1 MIVFLV
7 TLHQILHLKKGV
19 KILGY
24 VFASLAGLI
33 LLLWL
38 LIRIPAVQTRLVHY
52 ATFQASKTLKTEIK
66 IGSVDFSP
74 FNRFYINE
82 MLVRDQ
88 SKDTLVYAGSLKLK
102 ITDWFFIKDKITIQY
117 FGLSNAYINTKRT
130 DSTWNYNFIVD
141 ALSSDKQTAS
151 KPSNIALDLKEI
163 ELDNI
168 RYHTTDKW
176 RGEDQLISLK
186 RFTLSANQ
194 IDIKNNKIAL
204 NKILV
209 EEPYFKLNQYEGLRP
224 DSLIPITEPR
234 VEGKLHW
241 NPEQWKITAKSIILK
256 RGEFKSDLN
265 STAEP
270 LPYFDSE
277 HIDFKNING
286 SLNNFILSN
295 DTISAEVSLSTK
307 ERSGFDVLSLTA
319 LMKMDPTEM
328 AFNNLDIKTPYSR
341 IGHSFSMK
349 YKNFT
354 DDMAEFVTNV
364 NLEGDIR
371 ESVLDFRDLA
381 FFAPQLKGEKIK
393 LKLDGEVNGPV
404 ADLFADNIELDYG
417 EHTFVRGDLHITGLP
432 DTDIAEY
439 RLDNALVASSIAD
452 LYKALP
458 ILKKNIPLDINAI
471 GKFNYRG
478 NITITEK
485 LIQTKGNL
493 QTAIGGLTTDVKI
506 KNPGEK
512 KMSFELGGS
521 ISNFEIGQLLKI
533 DSLEKLSATYLVRSD
548 AKGIGYDATL
558 SSIGFNG
565 YIYKDLIAKGVYVK
579 NRLETSLDINDENL
593 IAKLQAVVD
602 FNDSIPR
609 TLAEAEVF
617 SSDLQKINL
626 TSIPLL
632 FNGKAEIDLVGDD
645 PDNLN
650 GIAKFSKL
658 TVYRNNQAY
667 NFDTLTFKAATTEN
681 FRSLAVLGKDIDA
694 SMEGQ
699 FSFEEL
705 PATLNQYFYSYYPL
719 YFTKMAPPTEE
730 FDLTFKLELKNSTA
744 FTKILDNGISGFS
757 YSKIEGKIN
766 TKEKLFQ
773 LDASIPKLEYN
784 NLSTYDFELH
794 ANGDAD
800 SLLITSKTS
809 AVVFNDSLSF
819 PKNEI
824 EIRSSKNISFL
835 NINTF
840 SEQSDYGARL
850 QGYVE
855 NIEEGIKVHFN
866 PSTLVFNEKTWNIE
880 KDGEVLISRQRFESN
895 NFRLTNGDQSIGLI
909 TLPYEANSPQT
920 IILTMNKVN
929 LGELLPFVLKEPQI
943 QGLTSGDLTIQDPF
957 DKFKLYLNAQTEKTR
972 FEDDSIGLT
981 SLTGFWDNEEK
992 RASFF
997 FESVNPNYEL
1007 EVRGKLNLKDSSNQ
1021 EIDTDIDIR
1030 NVSLSLLEPYL
1041 GIVFSKMEGI
1051 GNGRIKIK
1059 GKLNEPD
1066 LIGTVKVTNAKVVVD
1081 YTQCEYTLQDPVIQF
1096 TPDKIDFGNIQ
1107 MRDKFGNQAVLK
1119 GSLEHQFFNNFRYNI
1134 NASSRKM
1141 LVLDTDREDN
1151 DLFFGNTVARFN
1163 FSITGEDN
1171 AIKMAVSGAPVDSS
1185 TINILTTTSS
1195 KQSADVDYIVWK
1207 TYGKEIAQKV
1217 NESSTNL
1224 IIDLDLSATPLLKL
1238 NVVLDEVTGDVL
1250 AGQGNGNLKIHTG
1263 TKEPLSM
1270 IGRFNISSGSYNF
1283 NFQDIFKK
1291 PFKLQGDGSSYIS
1304 WNGDPFN
1311 AEINIDALY
1320 VAEKVRMSTLFTD
1333 PSSST
1338 ITGVSSDVL
1347 KEISDVEVRC
1357 NLSGT
1362 LNKPNPTF
1370 QIVIPQNSA
1379 IKNNTTIDSKLKTI
1393 NRDPLEVS
1401 KQATYLIVFKSFA
1414 PQAAIVANNL
1424 NNELLNTTISGVI
1437 NGILANSVQNFFSRV
1452 LGSTV
1457 DVNFNY
1463 SRTLTNLTGVSGNS
1477 GGDNNFRENVSLQF
1491 IKSLMNDKLVITF
1504 GSDFNFATAGGN
1516 QTATGAQS
1524 FLFLP
1529 DVNVEYKITPDGK
1542 FRTSFFYRSNFDA
1555 LSTSGKRDRTGGN
1568 ISFRTEFDR
1577 FFEKKKLLVPENQ

>member
-7 TLHQILHLKKGV
+7 TLHQILYLKKGV

-24 VFASLAGLI
+24 VIASLAGLL

-88 SKDTLVYAGSLKLK
+88 SKDTLLYVGSLKLK
-102 ITDWFFIKDKITIQY
+102 ITDWFFVKDKVTIHY
-117 FGLSNAYINTKRT
+117 FGLANAYINTKRT
-130 DSTWNYNFIVD
+130 DSTWNYNFLIE
-141 ALSSDKQTAS
+141 AFASDKQTANQ
-151 KPSNIALDLKEI
+151 PSNIALDLKEI

-186 RFTLSANQ
+186 SFTLSANQ

-204 NKILV
+204 NKILI

-319 LMKMDPTEM
+319 LMKMDPKEM
-328 AFNNLDIKTPYSR
+328 SFKNLDIKTPYSK

-393 LKLDGEVNGPV
+393 LKLDGKVNGPV

-439 RLDNALVASSIAD
+439 KLDNAIVSSSIAD

-458 ILKKNIPLDINAI
+458 MLKKSIPLDINAI
-471 GKFNYRG
+471 GKFNYSG
-478 NITITEK
+478 NVSVTEN
-485 LIQTKGNL
+485 LIRTKGNL
-493 QTAIGGLTTDVKI
+493 RTAIGSLSTDVKI
-506 KNPGEK
+506 KYPGEK

-521 ISNFEIGQLLKI
+521 ISNFEIGQFLKI
-533 DSLEKLSATYLVRSD
+533 DSLEKISATYLVRSD
-548 AKGIGYDATL
+548 AKGIGYDATI

-565 YIYKDLIAKGVYVK
+565 YVYKDLITEGIYTK
-579 NRLETSLDINDENL
+579 NRLETSLAINDENL
-593 IAKLQAVVD
+593 MAKLQAVVD
-602 FNDSIPR
+602 FNESIPR

-626 TSIPLL
+626 TSLPLQ

-650 GIAKFSKL
+650 GIAKFSNL

-699 FSFEEL
+699 FTFEEL

-766 TKEKLFQ
+766 TKEKLFK

-840 SEQSDYGARL
+840 SEQSDYGAKL
-850 QGYVE
+850 QGYIE

-880 KDGEVLISRQRFESN
+880 KDGEVLISRQRFEST

-981 SLTGFWDNEEK
+981 SLTGYWDNDEK

-997 FESVNPNYEL
+997 FESDNPNYEL
-1007 EVRGKLNLKDSSNQ
+1007 DVRGKLNLKDSSNQ
-1021 EIDTDIDIR
+1021 DIDADINIR

-1051 GNGRIKIK
+1051 GNGRLEIK

-1066 LIGTVKVTNAKVVVD
+1066 LIGTVKVTKAKVIVD

-1119 GSLEHQFFNNFRYNI
+1119 GSLEHHFFNDFRYNI

-1163 FSITGEDN
+1163 FSITGEEN
-1171 AIKMAVSGAPVDSS
+1171 AIKMAVGGAPVDSS

-1195 KQSADVDYIVWK
+1195 KQSAEVDYIVWK
-1207 TYGKEIAQKV
+1207 TYGKEIAQKL

-1347 KEISDVEVRC
+1347 REISDVEVRC

-1362 LNKPNPTF
+1362 LSKPNPTF

-1379 IKNNTTIDSKLKTI
+1379 IKNNTTVDSKLKTI

-1414 PQAAIVANNL
+1414 PQAAIVANNM
-1424 NNELLNTTISGVI
+1424 NSELLNTTISGVI

-1477 GGDNNFRENVSLQF
+1477 GADNNFRENVSLQF

>member
-626 TSIPLL
+626 TSLPLQ

-981 SLTGFWDNEEK
+981 SLTGFWDNDEK

-1119 GSLEHQFFNNFRYNI
+1119 GSLEHQFFNDFRYNI

-1163 FSITGEDN
+1163 FSITGEEN
-1171 AIKMAVSGAPVDSS
+1171 AIKMAVGGAPVDSS